1 MPRRD
6 HEVTSS
12 LPFRAAGLIGWP
24 VFQSRSPMLHTYW
37 LERYGIPGVYVPM
50 PVRPGRVEAA
60 LRGLAALGFAGCN
73 VTLPH
78 KEAAA
83 RVVDRVDPVA
93 ARLGAVNLVVVESD
107 GSLSGYNKDGH
118 GFTESL
124 RDGQADWRGDSGP
137 AVVIGAGGG
146 ARSVVASLLDEGAPE
161 IRLLNRTRARADE
174 LAAMFGG
181 NVVALDWPERNA
193 ALAGCTLLVNTTNQG
208 MIGQPALDLDLS
220 ELPRRALVC
229 DIVYNPLSTPLL
241 SDARQRGNAT
251 VNGLG
256 MLLHQARPAFHAWW
270 GVMPD
275 ITPELLAAVEATI
288 DCYAV

>member
-1 MPRRD
+1 MSHRQDDETPP
-6 HEVTSS
+6 
-12 LPFRAAGLIGWP
+12 LPFKAAGLIGWP

-37 LERYGIPGVYVPM
+37 LKHYGIAGVYVPM
-50 PVRPGRVEAA
+50 PVQPGCVEAA

-83 RVVDRVDPVA
+83 RVVDRLDPVA
-93 ARLGAVNLVVVESD
+93 MRLGAVNLVVVEPD
-107 GSLSGYNKDGH
+107 GSLSGYNKDGY
-118 GFTESL
+118 GFIASL
-124 RDGQADWRGDSGP
+124 RDGKADWRGDSGP

-181 NVVALDWPERNA
+181 NVVTLDWPERHA

-208 MIGQPALDLDLS
+208 MIGQPPLELDLAT
-220 ELPRRALVC
+220 LPADALVC
-229 DIVYNPLSTPLL
+229 DIVYNPLSTRLL
-241 SDARQRGNAT
+241 TEARARRNPT

-270 GVMPD
+270 GTLPD
-275 ITPELLAAVEATI
+275 ITSELRTAVEATI
-288 DCYAV
+288 G